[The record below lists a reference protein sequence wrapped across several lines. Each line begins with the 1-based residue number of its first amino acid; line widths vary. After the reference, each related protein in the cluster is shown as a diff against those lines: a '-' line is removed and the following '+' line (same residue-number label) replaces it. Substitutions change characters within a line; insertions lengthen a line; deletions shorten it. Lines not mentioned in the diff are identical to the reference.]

1 LEKNHGFTIGTFVNI
16 VLLFIHVI
24 H

>member
-1 LEKNHGFTIGTFVNI
+1 LEKNHGFTIGSFVNI